1 MKNEVAVLNVSV
13 SNDLELKTENGTVV
27 VSSRSVAERFGKRHD
42 HVLRTIETTVENDS
56 TQNWGQ
62 YFIPNQYKDVS
73 GKNNKEYLLTRD
85 GFTLLA
91 MGFTGKEALKWKL
104 KYIEAFNQMELA
116 LKDNINPFKDMSPE
130 LQAIIMQDKKI
141 QQIESKVNALEDNI
155 YITRSQQ
162 KKLRDFAREVVIKAL
177 GSKHSQAYKE
187 FSQKAF
193 SEFWKSYQNYFN
205 ISSYLDTPK
214 KDFQEALEFIN
225 AWKPDRE
232 LQLII
237 IGVNTQMRME
247 ANA

>member
-1 MKNEVAVLNVSV
+1 MKNELVKAFQNDKFGNVRVVLIGADKEPYFVGK
-13 SNDLELKTENGTVV
+13 D
-27 VSSRSVAERFGKRHD
+27 VAECLGYSNSSKAVSTHVDEDDRILEMIEAHAQNGNVVKTQTSLINESGLYSLVLGSKLQSAKEFKRWVTKV
-42 HVLRTIETTVENDS
+42 VLPTIRKT
-56 TQNWGQ
+56 GQ
-62 YFIPNQYKDVS
+62 YN
-73 GKNNKEYLLTRD
+73 
-85 GFTLLA
+85 
-91 MGFTGKEALKWKL
+91 AL
-104 KYIEAFNQMELA
+104 E
-116 LKDNINPFKDMSPE
+116 DMSPE

-214 KDFQEALEFIN
+214 KDFQEALKFIN

>member
-1 MKNEVAVLNVSV
+1 MKNELVKAFQNDKFGNVRVVLIGADKEPYFVGK
-13 SNDLELKTENGTVV
+13 D
-27 VSSRSVAERFGKRHD
+27 VAEALGYSEPRSAVSKKVDDEDRAVAKIATPSGIQEMTCINESGLYSLVLSSKLPSAKEFKRWVTKV
-42 HVLRTIETTVENDS
+42 VLPSIR
-56 TQNWGQ
+56 
-62 YFIPNQYKDVS
+62 K
-73 GKNNKEYLLTRD
+73 
-85 GFTLLA
+85 
-91 MGFTGKEALKWKL
+91 TGKYNVYE
-104 KYIEAFNQMELA
+104 
-116 LKDNINPFKDMSPE
+116 DMSPE

-193 SEFWKSYQNYFN
+193 SEFWKSYQNHFN

-237 IGVNTQMRME
+237 IGANTQMRME

>member
-1 MKNEVAVLNVSV
+1 MKNELVKAFQNDKFGNVRVVLIGADKEPYFVGK
-13 SNDLELKTENGTVV
+13 D
-27 VSSRSVAERFGKRHD
+27 VAECLGYSNSSKAVSTHVDEDDRILEMIEAHAQNGNVVKTQTSLINESGLYSLVLGSKLQSAKEFKRWVTKV
-42 HVLRTIETTVENDS
+42 VLPTIRKT
-56 TQNWGQ
+56 GQ
-62 YFIPNQYKDVS
+62 YN
-73 GKNNKEYLLTRD
+73 
-85 GFTLLA
+85 
-91 MGFTGKEALKWKL
+91 AL
-104 KYIEAFNQMELA
+104 E
-116 LKDNINPFKDMSPE
+116 DMSPE

-193 SEFWKSYQNYFN
+193 SEFWKSYQNHFN